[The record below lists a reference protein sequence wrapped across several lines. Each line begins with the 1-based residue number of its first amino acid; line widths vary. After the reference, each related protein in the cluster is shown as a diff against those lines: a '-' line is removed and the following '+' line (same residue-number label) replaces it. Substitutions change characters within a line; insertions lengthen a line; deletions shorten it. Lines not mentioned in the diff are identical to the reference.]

1 MTKAT
6 QEHKTYKNL
15 QERQFDQE
23 KPKKLMV
30 TDITYLFYG
39 KGKKAYLSCV
49 NASTA

>member
-39 KGKKAYLSCV
+39 NGKKAYLSCV